1 MKMVAA
7 SRLRRVQNDIVHL
20 RSYSHLLKHI
30 LDQVMDYL
38 PPSKQ
43 NVYMRKKTAHDVL
56 VICIGS
62 NKGLC
67 GTYNAFLYKYCKNQI
82 NRLQKQGSKVQLM
95 VIGKKPE
102 RVFLKNKDTEIIP
115 GPHHLIEKPTYEA
128 AADLSRQAMDL
139 FLTKNFGRV
148 IVVYNRFKNAVVHEL
163 TAEQVLPLAIDEML
177 LKKKAESVVLPN
189 ERLILEPDHEQVVD
203 YMCRQYIQ
211 YNFYRILLDA
221 SASEHGSRMTAMHKA
236 TDNAEEMLKNLTLS
250 YNKARQAAVTRE
262 LLDIVGGAERITH

>member
-20 RSYSHLLKHI
+20 RSYAHLLKHI
-30 LDQVMDYL
+30 LDQVMNYL
-38 PPSKQ
+38 PLSKQ
-43 NVYMRKKTAHDVL
+43 NVFMKKKTAHDVL

-67 GTYNAFLYKYCKNQI
+67 GTYNALLIKYCRNKI
-82 NRLQKQGSKVQLM
+82 DMLQKEGSKVQLM

-102 RVFLKNKDTEIIP
+102 QFFLKNKDTELIP

-139 FLTKNFGRV
+139 FIKKNYGRV
-148 IVVYNRFKNAVVHEL
+148 IMVYNRFKNAVVHEL
-163 TAEQVLPLAIDEML
+163 TAEQVLPVAIDEML
-177 LKKKAESVVLPN
+177 LKRKAESAVLPN

-211 YNFYRILLDA
+211 YNIYRILLDA

-236 TDNAEEMLKNLTLS
+236 TDNADEMLKNLTLS